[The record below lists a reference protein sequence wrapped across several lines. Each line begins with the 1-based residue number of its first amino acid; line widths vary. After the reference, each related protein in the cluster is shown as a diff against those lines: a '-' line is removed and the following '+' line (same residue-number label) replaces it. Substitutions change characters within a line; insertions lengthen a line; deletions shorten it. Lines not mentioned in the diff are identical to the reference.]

1 VVEEIKMVVLA
12 VLVSHQILMDL
23 LQLEQ
28 VVAVDLD
35 QVLEAV
41 VLAALA
47 VAVME
52 LVIVELVDLVLLIKE
67 AVAVELAPE
76 VEHLV
81 LVDQV

>member
-1 VVEEIKMVVLA
+1 MVVLV

>member
-1 VVEEIKMVVLA
+1 MVVLV

-41 VLAALA
+41 VLAVLA

>member
-1 VVEEIKMVVLA
+1 MVGKV

-35 QVLEAV
+35 QVLDAV
-41 VLAALA
+41 GLAALA

>member
-1 VVEEIKMVVLA
+1 MVVLV

-28 VVAVDLD
+28 VVAVDLG
-35 QVLEAV
+35 QVLEAEDLV
-41 VLAALA
+41 VLA

-52 LVIVELVDLVLLIKE
+52 LVTVELVVLGLLIKG
-67 AVAVELAPE
+67 AVAVALVQV

>member
-1 VVEEIKMVVLA
+1 MVVL
-12 VLVSHQILMDL
+12 VVMVSHQILMDL

-41 VLAALA
+41 VLAVLA

>member
-1 VVEEIKMVVLA
+1 MVVLV

-52 LVIVELVDLVLLIKE
+52 LVIVELVDLVLLIKV

>member
-1 VVEEIKMVVLA
+1 VVEENKMVVLV

-47 VAVME
+47 VAVTE

>member
-1 VVEEIKMVVLA
+1 MVVL
-12 VLVSHQILMDL
+12 VVMVFHQILMDL

-41 VLAALA
+41 VLAVLA

-81 LVDQV
+81 LVDPV

>member
-1 VVEEIKMVVLA
+1 MVVLA

-41 VLAALA
+41 DLVVLA
-47 VAVME
+47 VAV
-52 LVIVELVDLVLLIKE
+52 LVQVTVELVDLVLPILE
-67 AVAVELAPE
+67 AVAVELDQV

>member
-1 VVEEIKMVVLA
+1 MVVLA

-67 AVAVELAPE
+67 EVAVELAPE
-76 VEHLV
+76 V
-81 LVDQV
+81 

>member
-1 VVEEIKMVVLA
+1 MVVLV

-41 VLAALA
+41 ARVDLV